1 VFNLYGTLDQ
11 LKDQKGMQELVE
23 RENRLGADY
32 LATAIRIDK
41 AYTSGNPG
49 EAANIGLA
57 YWKTERKEG
66 RAAIGGELWSVLL
79 QLGFPDEASRLGPA
93 PDFAPD
99 LWKLD
104 PKGLD
109 LMESH
114 HIDAKTFFTLEPLT
128 ENAGRMYLLSGRG
141 KTLANLYLSLR
152 MPLDQFF
159 KLTHGDV
166 PDDNHFLYCAPL
178 VAIALKDNGHADQ
191 ANGLVAFAESK
202 AKARPGKEPINAFL
216 LARILAAQGRKQDA
230 LVLLTS
236 VINRGY
242 IPEAPQILP
251 DLKSD
256 PALASLRGDPRF
268 EASRQQLL
276 GTIARERAQVNQR
289 LLDQLRTA

>member
-1 VFNLYGTLDQ
+1 MFNLYSTLDQ
-11 LKDQKGMQELVE
+11 LHDRKGMEELLE
-23 RENRLGADY
+23 QENRVGADY
-32 LATAIRIDK
+32 LGVAIRMDK
-41 AYTSGNPG
+41 AFRSGNLG

-57 YWKTERKEG
+57 YWKTGRKEG
-66 RAAIGGELWSVLL
+66 RSAIAADLWVVLL
-79 QLGFPDEASRLGPA
+79 QLGYIDEASRLGPA

-104 PKGLD
+104 PKGLA

-114 HIDAKTFFTLEPLT
+114 HIDARTFFTLEPLT

-141 KTLANLYLSLR
+141 KTLADLYLSLR
-152 MPLDQFF
+152 MPPDQFF

-178 VAIALKDNGHADQ
+178 VAIALKANGHADQ
-191 ANGLVAFAESK
+191 ANALLALAESN
-202 AKARPGKEPINAFL
+202 AKAQRGKEPINAFL

-236 VINRGY
+236 VISRGY
-242 IPEAPQILP
+242 IPDAPEILP

-256 PALASLRGDPRF
+256 PALASLKGDPRF

-276 GTIARERAQVNQR
+276 GTISRERAQVNQR